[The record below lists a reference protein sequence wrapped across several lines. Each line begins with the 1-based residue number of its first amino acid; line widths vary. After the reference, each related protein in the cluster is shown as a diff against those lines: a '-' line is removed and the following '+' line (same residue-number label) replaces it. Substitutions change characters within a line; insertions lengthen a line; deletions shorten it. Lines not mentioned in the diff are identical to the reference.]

1 MKPLTAGTLG
11 ARSGLSCACSVS
23 ALVPSSLGVDP
34 GRLFAALEDEVRAQ
48 LRHLSEKPLE
58 T

>member
-1 MKPLTAGTLG
+1 MQPPTAGTHG
-11 ARSGLSCACSVS
+11 GLSCACSVS